1 MRQPKKLVNVS
12 ELKNAAQTGQ
22 GRERVEVKGGKNH
35 TGQSTVKDS
44 QVKESQK
51 GRGDINTLVLHL
63 RAFQTMKEMLKKK
76 QLMIVHCPYL
86 PLFFYC
92 TCALIRTRG

>member
-1 MRQPKKLVNVS
+1 MRQPKKFVNVS

-63 RAFQTMKEMLKKK
+63 RAFQTMKEMLKKTTT
-76 QLMIVHCPYL
+76 HDCSL
-86 PLFFYC
+86 PLLATFLLLHLCFD
-92 TCALIRTRG
+92 TN

>member
-1 MRQPKKLVNVS
+1 MNVS

-63 RAFQTMKEMLKKK
+63 RAFQTMKEMLKKSDDGS
-76 QLMIVHCPYL
+76 L
-86 PLFFYC
+86 PLLATFLLLHLCFD
-92 TCALIRTRG
+92 TN

>member
-63 RAFQTMKEMLKKK
+63 RAFQTMKEMFKKK
-76 QLMIVHCPYL
+76 THDGSL
-86 PLFFYC
+86 PLLATFLLLHLCFD
-92 TCALIRTRG
+92 TN